1 MCPPDVTSVRTA
13 RCTVVV
19 STHYS
24 LWPGTGTNTQEVQ
37 RSGGHSSTSC
47 YTVSLLH
54 VWTHVNVGFFFFQT
68 KSEEYLHFNVS
79 YLRFF
84 FWSDMQRAHC
94 TSNMC
99 VLAAKACV
107 ALVTLKRRQST
118 CTLSCSFLLKRSPSK
133 NRSLDFVF
141 FLEIN
146 ILTILLNDSKSHV
159 WCFWG
164 LVITCTRRTVRKK
177 WYTSSICKINSHL
190 LVIIQLNLCYQAKEK
205 KGTRFCK
212 QEPIEAV
219 VQHGACN
226 SFTAYRGTAEVKYIK
241 KLCF

>member
-1 MCPPDVTSVRTA
+1 
-13 RCTVVV
+13 
-19 STHYS
+19 
-24 LWPGTGTNTQEVQ
+24 
-37 RSGGHSSTSC
+37 
-47 YTVSLLH
+47 
-54 VWTHVNVGFFFFQT
+54 
-68 KSEEYLHFNVS
+68 
-79 YLRFF
+79 
-84 FWSDMQRAHC
+84 MQRAHC

-205 KGTRFCK
+205 EGTRFCK

-219 VQHGACN
+219 VQHGPAIPWEPIEALQRWSTLKNCVFNASEWKIFLSLICLTVGEFSVSLCN
-226 SFTAYRGTAEVKYIK
+226 PHRPPQEAPRFWFHGESNPRQAWRLLDYDTTGSE
-241 KLCF
+241 KLKQQKVEAASQPIQHST